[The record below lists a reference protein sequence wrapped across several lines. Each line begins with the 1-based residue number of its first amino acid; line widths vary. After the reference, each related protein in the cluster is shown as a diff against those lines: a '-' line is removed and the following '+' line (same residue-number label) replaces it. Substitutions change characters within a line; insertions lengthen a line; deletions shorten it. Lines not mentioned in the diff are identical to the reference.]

1 MHCSSW
7 RSRFPDARRLVGKD
21 RVMTNVHEFDVRDD
35 DRDAEEK
42 PPALPLTFFDDL
54 SENPAAKPWLVKNVI
69 ARGETSSWIAP
80 PGKGK
85 SALLFRA
92 REQGRSRVRV
102 RHRLPGARAPRPKS
116 RGAPPPALVRRGNG
130 RLLHRQG
137 HERPRARL
145 RPFRGGA
152 GTASGRPSCSPEIKE
167 SNVVLC

>member
-1 MHCSSW
+1 MDVALAMKPARSQVKCTVLPGEVAFQTPAAWWARIPPQMAAGAAAAGSW
-7 RSRFPDARRLVGKD
+7 GKD

-85 SALLFRA
+85 SALLA
-92 REQGRSRVRV
+92 DLAVHNAAG
-102 RHRLPGARAPRPKS
+102 KNW
-116 RGAPPPALVRRGNG
+116 RGYRTKRRTG
-130 RLLHRQG
+130 
-137 HERPRARL
+137 
-145 RPFRGGA
+145 
-152 GTASGRPSCSPEIKE
+152 
-167 SNVVLC
+167 VVI